1 MMVVPEIMNP
11 GRCVDECIPL
21 DFIISAIS
29 IPVCW
34 FSTVYFSTAAAAVGS
49 RIILFCTVSREFGRQ
64 FISFVLDSLL
74 PRQHKMTVQKS
85 KDSIPTV
92 ISNADFSELTVEYP
106 KAFKN
111 TAAFVT
117 FS

>member
-34 FSTVYFSTAAAAVGS
+34 FSTVYISTALS
-49 RIILFCTVSREFGRQ
+49 PIIYIIGDNPIGR
-64 FISFVLDSLL
+64 
-74 PRQHKMTVQKS
+74 
-85 KDSIPTV
+85 
-92 ISNADFSELTVEYP
+92 NAI
-106 KAFKN
+106 N
-111 TAAFVT
+111 GN
-117 FS
+117 